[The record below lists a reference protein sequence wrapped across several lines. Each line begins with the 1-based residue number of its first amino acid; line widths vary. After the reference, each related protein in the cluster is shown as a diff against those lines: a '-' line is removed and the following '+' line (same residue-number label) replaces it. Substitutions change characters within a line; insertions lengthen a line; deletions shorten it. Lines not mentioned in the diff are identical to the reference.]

1 MLHCITVMLI
11 IGFWLGMTGLLV
23 VREVYPEATGLNTV
37 PIAHVGRIIFQHE
50 QSSDLAIRDKQTE
63 IGYFHLQPRHNRE
76 TRERKIDFHG
86 NLALSL
92 PGAGR
97 QRISW
102 VGNMQMDDAFS
113 FSRLR
118 LTLSTH
124 QPVQQLELDVDSA
137 KNLAHFTISLNAE
150 EIEKGSFT
158 LDQNGMTSLLE
169 RAGLPVGILKSLLS
183 KQTSL
188 PAPAVT
194 ARQSTLKMGGETI
207 STYVISATLSGQPL
221 VEAHIT
227 QLGQILQA
235 KAPALGYKLLPH
247 NAKDAE

>member
-1 MLHCITVMLI
+1 
-11 IGFWLGMTGLLV
+11 
-23 VREVYPEATGLNTV
+23 
-37 PIAHVGRIIFQHE
+37 
-50 QSSDLAIRDKQTE
+50 
-63 IGYFHLQPRHNRE
+63 
-76 TRERKIDFHG
+76 
-86 NLALSL
+86 
-92 PGAGR
+92 
-97 QRISW
+97 
-102 VGNMQMDDAFS
+102 MQMDDAFS

-169 RAGLPVGILKSLLS
+169 RTGLPVGILKSLLS